1 MKVLGTPHIH
11 HVGKPLYKVECDF
24 SGHMSVEVFA
34 ESKNEV
40 LEVISKH
47 LGEDVIINNIHS
59 EKIDSGGKDV
69 CISDN
74 PMCASSDIDE
84 YREHKDALI
93 EKWSKEK

>member
-11 HVGKPLYKVECDF
+11 HVGKPLYKVDCKF
-24 SGHMSVEVFA
+24 SGKMTVAVYA
-34 ESKNEV
+34 ESKYEA
-40 LEVISKH
+40 LKVILNH
-47 LGEDVIINNIHS
+47 LGDDVTLDKIHS

-74 PMCASSDIDE
+74 PMVASSQIDE

-93 EKWSKEK
+93 KKWSETA